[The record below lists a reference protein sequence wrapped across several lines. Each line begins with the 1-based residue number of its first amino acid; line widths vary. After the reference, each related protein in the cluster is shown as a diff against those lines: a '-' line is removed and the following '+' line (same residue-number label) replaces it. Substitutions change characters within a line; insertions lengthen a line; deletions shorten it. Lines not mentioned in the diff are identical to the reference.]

1 MKVTSISYQKTFNLG
16 NYQSERLGVEV
27 EVGEHEYAE
36 ELMKEAKELVEKMHR
51 DNNPG
56 LYYQVNMQALKELEC
71 RGVQEKIIA
80 TPNGGVP
87 VTESERKIQQAV
99 QNNVQPL
106 PHQVMKPLTK
116 EEKKKVTIQNYIEV
130 IKIAKSEKAL
140 SLYKA
145 MVDRENNPELTAAY
159 NEKLISLQNQPA

>member
-16 NYQSERLGVEV
+16 NYSSERLGVEV

-36 ELMKEAKELVEKMHR
+36 ELMKEVKELVEKMHR

-56 LYYQVNMQALKELEC
+56 LYITRELPIDQ
-71 RGVQEKIIA
+71 RGTVENVITPA
-80 TPNGGVP
+80 TASDVPN
-87 VTESERKIQQAV
+87 QV

-106 PHQVMKPLTK
+106 PQQVRMKPMTN
-116 EEKKKVTIQNYIEV
+116 EEKKKAAIQNYIEV
-130 IKIAKSEKAL
+130 IKIARSEKAL

-145 MVDRENNPELTAAY
+145 MVDRENNSELTEAY
-159 NEKLISLQNQPA
+159 QNKLSELQKQTA